1 MAGIKPKFLTD
12 LIQQHNSKMDQS
24 ATIPFNIL
32 EETLKKLIHTFTTVL
47 FTKLNYPEIFAS
59 PATIPPHKTQNR
71 LQFCINL
78 ACLHLYL
85 SNNYHA
91 INYTKFAEDI
101 KLRPKRFKI
110 SSKAVSYDKNQ
121 QYLSINMDNHF
132 NIQLDFNIPKTLFM
146 EKYNIPSL
154 KNSLFHFNEWFE
166 RVFPLYSRQFTTTI
180 DKTKVSNYLKYQF
193 RQHFITHLKEL
204 LPTTH
209 EFAEPNDLQE

>member
-1 MAGIKPKFLTD
+1 MADIKPKFLTD
-12 LIQQHNSKMDQS
+12 LIQQHNSKTDQS

-78 ACLHLYL
+78 ARLHLYL

-110 SSKAVSYDKNQ
+110 SSKVISYNKNQ
-121 QYLSINMDNHF
+121 QYL
-132 NIQLDFNIPKTLFM
+132 
-146 EKYNIPSL
+146 
-154 KNSLFHFNEWFE
+154 
-166 RVFPLYSRQFTTTI
+166 
-180 DKTKVSNYLKYQF
+180 
-193 RQHFITHLKEL
+193 
-204 LPTTH
+204 
-209 EFAEPNDLQE
+209 